1 MQQTVRVNLWPR
13 LSRTRGA
20 AVGLSGIAIVAVLC
34 ATLGGDMPHAVPALL
49 LLVPVVLTSV
59 LADRWVALA
68 VAIAGSFVYALVF
81 IPPIGELHVD
91 LAEDAAVLAA
101 FVLVAVTISA
111 ISGLRRPAAGAD
123 LIDEQRA
130 VLLRGVS
137 HDLRNPL
144 STIRSISTELLE
156 GDVDHDLTTRHELLG
171 RVRDESERLD
181 RIVGNLLS
189 VSRVQAGALIPTL
202 EPESIAQ
209 LAQRSIGRLH
219 TGGSHVVSLDVPAD
233 LPDVLVDAVQIDQVL
248 TNLVENALRY
258 TPAGSLIRVCARER
272 GGRVEVAVRDDGPG
286 FPAERRGAPFQPFQA
301 TSGASPGLGLAVCR
315 AIVEAHGGT
324 LLLRD
329 EPSGGA
335 AVSFDLPLYRDDGAD
350 PADRG

>member
-144 STIRSISTELLE
+144 STIRSISWRATS
-156 GDVDHDLTTRHELLG
+156 TTTSPPATNCSGGCATRA
-171 RVRDESERLD
+171 
-181 RIVGNLLS
+181 S
-189 VSRVQAGALIPTL
+189 VS
-202 EPESIAQ
+202 IASS
-209 LAQRSIGRLH
+209 ATCSASAACR
-219 TGGSHVVSLDVPAD
+219 PA
-233 LPDVLVDAVQIDQVL
+233 
-248 TNLVENALRY
+248 R
-258 TPAGSLIRVCARER
+258 
-272 GGRVEVAVRDDGPG
+272 
-286 FPAERRGAPFQPFQA
+286 
-301 TSGASPGLGLAVCR
+301 
-315 AIVEAHGGT
+315 
-324 LLLRD
+324 
-329 EPSGGA
+329 
-335 AVSFDLPLYRDDGAD
+335 
-350 PADRG
+350 